1 MSAPRRLIVTGASGF
16 VGRHILDDWKEDY
29 RIFGLA
35 RRSQARSGA
44 PTHANIS
51 WHQVDIGDRER
62 LMAVFRDIGAA
73 GGADTCI
80 HLAAH
85 YDFTGEEHPEYWR
98 TNVEGLRNVLD
109 QCVSIGVKRFVFS
122 SSLAACRFP
131 PRGTSLDERSVPDGD
146 HIYART
152 KAAGEGMLR
161 EYRDRMRS
169 TIIRFAALFSDWC
182 EYPPLFVFLSTWL
195 SGAWN
200 RRVLA
205 GRGASA
211 IPYLHVWE
219 VAPLL
224 KSVLQKADEFGPEQ
238 VVVAS
243 PDGAV
248 SHRELF
254 EAATLLFHGEPH
266 RPLFLPKSVCAAG
279 VGVRSAI
286 GRLFAEPPFERPWM
300 TRYIDLAMTTDAAA
314 TRERLGWAPRE
325 RLGILRRMPF
335 LIENLKTD
343 PLEWHRRNR
352 AALKEIRQ
360 RPNLRI
366 HALLERHEEAIA
378 RSLTEWL
385 EGAERRERLPHYQA
399 FTPDVH
405 RWHHVLVLRNLM
417 NAVRTRERAVFLVY
431 CSDLARRRYE
441 TGFTVSEVL
450 DVFQA
455 VDRICLEH
463 LLRDPDSKGLETA
476 IRAYVS
482 MTLRFGADQ
491 VEEVFDRLSMRG
503 RAEVPA
509 AETRDGGE

>member
-1 MSAPRRLIVTGASGF
+1 MLRPRRLIVTGASGF
-16 VGRHILDDWKEDY
+16 VGRHLLDAWKDDY
-29 RIFGLA
+29 RIIGLA

-44 PTHANIS
+44 PTHSNIE

-62 LMAVFRDIGAA
+62 LARVFSEIAA
-73 GGADTCI
+73 SGGADTCI

-109 QCVSIGVKRFVFS
+109 QCVAIGVRRFVFS
-122 SSLAACRFP
+122 SSVAASRFP
-131 PRGTSLDERSVPDGD
+131 PPGGVLDERSQPDGD

-152 KAAGEGMLR
+152 KAAGEAMLR

-169 TIIRFAALFSDWC
+169 VIVRFAALFSDWC

-195 SGAWN
+195 STAWN
-200 RRVLA
+200 RRILA

-219 VAPLL
+219 VDPFL
-224 KSVLQKADEFGPEQ
+224 KRVLDRIDEFGPEE
-238 VVVAS
+238 VLIAS

-248 SHRELF
+248 SHKQLF
-254 EAATLLFHGEPH
+254 EAATLLFHGEPS
-266 RPLFLPKSVCAAG
+266 RPRYLPKSVCALG
-279 VGVRSAI
+279 IRVRDLI
-286 GRLFAEPPFERPWM
+286 GRLGTERPFEKPWM
-300 TRYIDLAMTTDAAA
+300 AKYIDLAMTVDASA
-314 TRERLGWAPRE
+314 TRKRLEWAPRE

-378 RSLTEWL
+378 RELTEWL
-385 EGAERRERLPHYQA
+385 ESPERRERLPHYQK
-399 FTPDVH
+399 FGRDLH

-417 NAVRTRERAVFLVY
+417 NAIRTRERAVFLAY
-431 CSDLARRRYE
+431 CSDLARRRFE
-441 TGFTVSEVL
+441 TGFAAEEVL

-455 VDRICLEH
+455 LDRICLEH
-463 LLRDPDSKGLETA
+463 LLRDPDARGLEA
-476 IRAYVS
+476 SIRAYVS

-491 VEEVFDRLSMRG
+491 VEEVFDRLSRRG
-503 RAEVPA
+503 LEGAE
-509 AETRDGGE
+509 RKGGGL